1 MGDLSK
7 TGAGSRAPRNERAE
21 IASIGNRHLTP
32 FEIDCDSAGAII

>member
-1 MGDLSK
+1 MRVD
-7 TGAGSRAPRNERAE
+7 ERAE